1 MTYAVKRAGR
11 HVGRLSLIVL
21 IVLLVVAGI
30 GGIDTVSGRMLA
42 TGANRLLDSAE
53 PQARSALLSAD
64 AGPDLAAQDA
74 EMRAHLAAA
83 FAGAHTVVSRASTVD
98 LTLGAGPKRQPA
110 DDLSAIRLLD
120 DPRIAD
126 LADLTG
132 GSWPQKQGQIALPDA
147 AVQRL
152 HVGIGEDVP
161 LADGTALTLV
171 GTWTAKN
178 PAATAWHGDPAV
190 ASGEDDGTV
199 GPAVVATGALAER
212 GDDATVIWEIRPVDL
227 RIADIPVLQHA
238 MTTLR
243 GLPLQIDP
251 HNQHGTRVLGTL
263 EDTLHRQAAAVTA
276 TRGLLVAP
284 LLVIALLGALVLGVV
299 LSTLT
304 AARSE
309 EIALLRARGASV
321 RRLTLTAMAEIALLA
336 AAGAGL
342 ALLLLAIFVGVSTP
356 ALLTAA
362 AAVVFSVLVAALST
376 LRSAGG
382 ADVVG
387 PDAQRSDA
395 SRSLTLLLVPAGIAV
410 GLAALSGWQL
420 FSTGSVL
427 RADGSPEPLASVA
440 PALLLI
446 AACALAPVL
455 AAPLAALAERLLRRT
470 RGIAP
475 ILPVRQIARR
485 MSATAIA
492 IVCLALAAAS
502 VAFAATAP
510 VSADAA
516 EQRTRDALLGAD
528 VRMISD
534 GALDVT
540 ADVAATWAG
549 VTRASEVLRAPLT
562 VGSEKAVFLAGVPG
576 VADTPHAARPV
587 AGDSIP
593 ATVTRSL
600 VDRLGA
606 KVGTVFTAQIRF
618 VVHPVSIRVSKIVDT
633 LPGVGDGWGVAVA
646 TGELSIVEVQ
656 LTANELWLD
665 SRDPAATASRLR
677 AQVTHPVRILTAPQV
692 SAAPV
697 TSVAPSVLTAGA
709 LLAAVL
715 GAIGFLAASTTASG
729 ARRDEGRVLLALGLR
744 HSRERALRTG
754 ETMLVGVYAV
764 LAGGAL
770 GAVVASSVLPIV
782 LGTGA

>member
-1 MTYAVKRAGR
+1 MRYAARRAGR

-21 IVLLVVAGI
+21 IVASVVAGI
-30 GGIDTVSGRMLA
+30 GGIDTVAERMLA
-42 TGANRLLDSAE
+42 SGANRMLNSAE
-53 PQARSALLSAD
+53 PQARTALLFAD
-64 AGPDLAAQDA
+64 AGPDLAAQDV
-74 EMRAHLAAA
+74 EMRADLAAA
-83 FAGAHTVVSRASTVD
+83 FAGVRTVISRVSTIDLPLGEKPQVHAAS
-98 LTLGAGPKRQPA
+98 G
-110 DDLSAIRLLD
+110 LSAVRLLD
-120 DPRIAD
+120 DPRISD
-126 LADLTG
+126 LADLIG
-132 GSWPQKQGQIALPDA
+132 GSWPQEQGQIALPDA

-152 HVGIGEDVP
+152 HIGIGEDVP

-171 GTWTAKN
+171 GTWTAKDTAD
-178 PAATAWHGDPAV
+178 PAWHGDPAV

-212 GDDATVIWEIRPVDL
+212 GDDATAIWEIRPVDL
-227 RIADIPVLQHA
+227 RIADIALLQQA

-243 GLPLQIDP
+243 GLPMQIDP

-263 EDTLHRQAAAVTA
+263 EDTLQRQTAAITA

-299 LSTLT
+299 LSTLSAT
-304 AARSE
+304 RGE

-321 RRLTLTAMAEIALLA
+321 RRLTRTAMAETALLA

-342 ALLLLAIFVGVSTP
+342 ALLLLAIFVGVSTL
-356 ALLTAA
+356 ALATAA
-362 AAVVFSVLVAALST
+362 AAVVFSILVAAVST

-382 ADVVG
+382 ADVVR

-427 RADGSPEPLASVA
+427 RADGTPEPLASVA

-502 VAFAATAP
+502 VAFAVTAP
-510 VSADAA
+510 LSAGAA

-549 VTRASEVLRAPLT
+549 VTRASEVLRAPLS

-576 VADTPHAARPV
+576 VPDAARTDRPP

-600 VDRLGA
+600 ADRLGA

-618 VVHPVSIRVSKIVDT
+618 VLHPVAVRVSTIVDT
-633 LPGVGDGWGVAVA
+633 LPGVGDGWAVAV
-646 TGELSIVEVQ
+646 GSEELSIVEVQ

-665 SRDPAATASRLR
+665 SRDPAATAGQLR
-677 AQVTHPVRILTAPQV
+677 AQVTHPARILTAAQV

-697 TSVAPSVLTAGA
+697 TSVAPAVLTAGA

-715 GAIGFLAASTTASG
+715 GAIGFLAASMTASV
-729 ARRDEGRVLLALGLR
+729 ARRDEQRVLLALGLR

-754 ETMLVGVYAV
+754 ETVAVGVYAV
-764 LAGGAL
+764 LAGAAL

-782 LGTGA
+782 LGAGA